1 MKGGKYLKKNIV
13 VKQVDLKDCGAC
25 SLLSVIKYYNGYV
38 PLETI
43 LIDTHTTR
51 LGTTAF
57 HIIQTAIKYGF
68 DAVGMKVDIDYLEK
82 INLPAIAHTQ
92 VDNQYN
98 HFVVIYKYDKAK
110 KQITLMDPA
119 KGIVNVDIDE
129 FLESWTNVIIEL
141 YPNSKLPLLKKPNNI
156 ISVLLKL
163 IPNEKFIFSK
173 LLLSSIVLSLISIA
187 TSFYFK
193 VALNEINNNNLKA
206 FKLIACLFLFLT
218 IIKVIVNYLR
228 DYYETY
234 LNKNIDLKVMMPF
247 LEHLFSLPL
256 NAISN
261 RTTGEIVSRIR
272 EINDIK
278 DLFTKVLVTI
288 FLDLLLSISCA
299 IILYNLSAKLFL
311 LLLIIIVLYII
322 IGLIYS
328 PIIYKKI
335 ASNIECET
343 EFNDEVIEQTDG
355 FLTLKNIHRIEMFK
369 KRLEYKYVNFLKD
382 TFDFN
387 HLIINNN
394 FVKNLVNDLGLCLIT
409 SFGCYYILKSNLTLI
424 NLITFNSLLIYMI
437 DPLKNIIDLL
447 PKINYL
453 KASFNKIS
461 EFINLEEE
469 KIHNYHEKFLN
480 GDIKFNNLSYTYND
494 YNYVLKNLNLNIK
507 KGSKVMFKGN
517 SGCGKSTLCK
527 LLYRLYDLKEGGIK
541 IGKANILDYHLNTIR
556 KNITYL
562 AQKENLF
569 NDTIYNNIV
578 LDRNISTKRFLEVA
592 SICRLE
598 DIVEKR
604 PLRYETKINNNLPN
618 LSGGER
624 QRIILARALLKKS
637 YILILDE
644 ALSEVE
650 TDLERN
656 IIKDIFTF
664 FNEKTIIY
672 VTHSNNEDLFEQVID
687 FEELTS
693 G

>member
-1 MKGGKYLKKNIV
+1 MKKNIV

-311 LLLIIIVLYII
+311 LLFIIIVLYII

-556 KNITYL
+556 NNITYL

-592 SICRLE
+592 NICRLE

-650 TDLERN
+650 TDLERS